1 MVSPSILTW
10 RRAASS
16 PVNQYTWVN
25 PRGES
30 MNYPIETDGLK
41 IYLSQ
46 IERYPV
52 LSREE
57 EMELALRYRDQY
69 DKKAGQILITSNLRF
84 VIKVALGY
92 RNYGVRLMDLIQEGN
107 IGLMKAVQRFDP
119 DRGYRLI
126 SYAIWWIK
134 AYIQNYIIR
143 SWSLVK
149 IGTTQSQ
156 RKLFYRVGDLPEPRD
171 PDNHLDNVAK
181 LADKIHVT
189 EDEVIDMAA
198 RLKAHDLSLDDFI
211 GDRSRDSFADTLR
224 DDSPDQ
230 EAILA
235 QLEEQ
240 LDLKLWADRALE
252 TLNPREKYIVEK
264 RILSEEPVTLKEL
277 GKHFG
282 ITRERA
288 RQIERAA
295 LDKLRGNYV
304 RSQPAAA

>member
-1 MVSPSILTW
+1 
-10 RRAASS
+10 
-16 PVNQYTWVN
+16 
-25 PRGES
+25 

-57 EMELALRYRDQY
+57 ETELALRYRDQH
-69 DKKAGQILITSNLRF
+69 DKQAGQVLITSNLRF

-119 DRGYRLI
+119 DKGYRLI

-149 IGTTQSQ
+149 IGTTQAQ

-171 PDNHLDNVAK
+171 PEDHLENVAK

-224 DDSPDQ
+224 DDRPDQ

-235 QLEEQ
+235 ELEEQ
-240 LDLKLWADRALE
+240 LDLKLWANRALE
-252 TLNPREKYIVEK
+252 TLNSREKYIVEK
-264 RILSEEPVTLKEL
+264 RILSEDPVTLKEL

-295 LDKLRGNYV
+295 LDKLKGNYI

>member
-1 MVSPSILTW
+1 M
-10 RRAASS
+10 A
-16 PVNQYTWVN
+16 
-25 PRGES
+25 
-30 MNYPIETDGLK
+30 YPIETDGLR

-46 IERYPV
+46 IERYPI
-52 LSREE
+52 LSREAE
-57 EMELALRYRDQY
+57 SELAIRYRDGK
-69 DKKAGQILITSNLRF
+69 DWHAGQVLITSNLRF

-92 RNYGVRLMDLIQEGN
+92 RNYGVKLMDLIQEGN

-119 DRGYRLI
+119 DKGYRLI

-149 IGTTQSQ
+149 IGTTQAQ
-156 RKLFYRVGDLPEPRD
+156 RKLFYRVGDLPESRD
-171 PDNHLDNVAK
+171 VDDHRENVAL
-181 LADKIHVT
+181 LADRIKVS

-198 RLKAHDLSLDDFI
+198 RLKAHDLSLDDLI
-211 GDRSRDSFADTLR
+211 GDRSRDSFADTLK

-230 EAILA
+230 EEILSE
-235 QLEEQ
+235 LEERS
-240 LDLKLWADRALE
+240 DLKMWADGALE
-252 TLNPREKYIVEK
+252 HLNPREKYIVQK

-295 LDKLRGNYV
+295 LDKLKGSYLRY
-304 RSQPAAA
+304 QLEAA

>member
-1 MVSPSILTW
+1 
-10 RRAASS
+10 
-16 PVNQYTWVN
+16 
-25 PRGES
+25 

-57 EMELALRYRDQY
+57 ETDLAFRFRDQD
-69 DKKAGQILITSNLRF
+69 DKQAGQVLITSNLRF

-119 DRGYRLI
+119 DKGYRLI

-149 IGTTQSQ
+149 IGTTQAQ

-171 PDNHLDNVAK
+171 PDDHSENVAK

-211 GDRSRDSFADTLR
+211 GDRSRDSFADTLPDNR
-224 DDSPDQ
+224 PDQ
-230 EAILA
+230 EVILA
-235 QLEEQ
+235 ELEEQ
-240 LDLKLWADRALE
+240 LDLKMWANRALE
-252 TLNPREKYIVEK
+252 TLNPREKYIVER
-264 RILSEEPVTLKEL
+264 RILSEDPVTLKEL

-295 LDKLRGNYV
+295 LDKLKGNYIK
-304 RSQPAAA
+304 SQLAAA